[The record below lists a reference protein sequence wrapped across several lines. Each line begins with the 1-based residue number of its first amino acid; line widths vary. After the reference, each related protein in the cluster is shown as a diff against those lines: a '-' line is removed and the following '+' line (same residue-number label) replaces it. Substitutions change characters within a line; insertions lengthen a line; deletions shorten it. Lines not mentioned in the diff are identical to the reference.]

1 MEIQNLVPVDYA
13 NQRVL
18 TTAQLAKIY
27 ECNPSQISYNFNY
40 AKEQF
45 QEGVHYFKLTG
56 DALREFKSHSSKIGM
71 AVSPQDSQA
80 GISRLAISPFAT
92 CLYLWT
98 YQGCVRHCKMLN
110 TQKAWEVF
118 NALEQNYFNPPPAA
132 PAPVVVEEPKKRK
145 SCSDTAHA
153 YAFLMS
159 DDTTKI
165 GHSDDIEDRIKRM
178 KREKGLEVMREH
190 HSPKLPRDDA
200 RSIEKTL
207 HKKYAR
213 FKVDG
218 EFFNADYADVCN
230 SLDRATAEYSEEI
243 ITVTESSGISDYERA
258 RLLVDLCNAPVNSPL
273 VEQLFKETANLLL
286 GKKLFQGD

>member
-1 MEIQNLVPVDYA
+1 MEIKDLIPVDYA

-18 TTAQLAKIY
+18 TTAQLAEYYQCATTRIKD
-27 ECNPSQISYNFNY
+27 NFRKT
-40 AKEQF
+40 KERF
-45 QEGVHYFKLTG
+45 IEGEHYFKVQGEALKQLKESVLEAENFRPPTG
-56 DALREFKSHSSKIGM
+56 YKSPLSGANCSI
-71 AVSPQDSQA
+71 
-80 GISRLAISPFAT
+80 I
-92 CLYLWT
+92 LWT
-98 YQGCVRHCKMLN
+98 AKGAARHCKMLN

-159 DDTTKI
+159 NATTKI

>member
-18 TTAQLAKIY
+18 TSAQLAKIY

-56 DALREFKSHSSKIGM
+56 DALREFKSQVEKSES
-71 AVSPQDSQA
+71 ATPPQDSQS
-80 GISRLAISPFAT
+80 GISRLAISPFTT
-92 CLYLWT
+92 CLFLWT

-110 TQKAWEVF
+110 TQKAWDMF
-118 NALEQNYFNPPPAA
+118 NELERVYFAQQAA
-132 PAPVVVEEPKKRK
+132 PVVEEPKKRK

-165 GHSDDIEDRIKRM
+165 GHSDDI
-178 KREKGLEVMREH
+178 
-190 HSPKLPRDDA
+190 
-200 RSIEKTL
+200 
-207 HKKYAR
+207 
-213 FKVDG
+213 
-218 EFFNADYADVCN
+218 
-230 SLDRATAEYSEEI
+230 
-243 ITVTESSGISDYERA
+243 
-258 RLLVDLCNAPVNSPL
+258 
-273 VEQLFKETANLLL
+273 
-286 GKKLFQGD
+286 GKHPHA